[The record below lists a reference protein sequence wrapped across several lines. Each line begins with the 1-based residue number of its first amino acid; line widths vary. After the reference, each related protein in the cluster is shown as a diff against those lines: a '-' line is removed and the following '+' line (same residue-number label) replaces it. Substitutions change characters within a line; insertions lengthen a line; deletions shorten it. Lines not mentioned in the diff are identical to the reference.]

1 MQTYI
6 EKGLDV
12 TAIAFCEKLGDV
24 KAIERFAAYFNSPSQ
39 IEKVVYNG
47 NIQECLNLFA
57 SAQFVIGTRFH
68 SVILAL
74 HFGKPVLPIA
84 YNSKTPHYLR
94 DVAFGGRVVNMNE
107 LDQESLES
115 LTSNFTSNYIADCEE
130 HRKYA
135 VNQFYGLKKYLEN
148 IE

>member
-1 MQTYI
+1 M
-6 EKGLDV
+6 L
-12 TAIAFCEKLGDV
+12 FW
-24 KAIERFAAYFNSPSQ
+24 RF
-39 IEKVVYNG
+39 
-47 NIQECLNLFA
+47 
-57 SAQFVIGTRFH
+57 
-68 SVILAL
+68 ILASRYYRL
-74 HFGKPVLPIA
+74 R
-84 YNSKTPHYLR
+84 KTPHYLR